1 MKTILGLALALTLIL
16 LGTAPAAA
24 VTITFQ
30 AIDLADVSPGNDLW
44 RYVYVVAGFADPA
57 NVAFET
63 LFAPGLYTDLED
75 PPPVVNADWDIV
87 TIQPDPLLPDVGRYS
102 ALALVDGAS
111 LPDPFT
117 LTFVWLGGPGTRP
130 GSQPFE
136 INQLDASGD
145 FIATLETGV
154 TIPARAA
161 PSVPLPSTL
170 LLAVSGLVAMVLARR
185 RS

>member
-63 LFAPGLYTDLED
+63 LFAP
-75 PPPVVNADWDIV
+75 
-87 TIQPDPLLPDVGRYS
+87 
-102 ALALVDGAS
+102 DGAPAS
-111 LPDPFT
+111 SRL
-117 LTFVWLGGPGTRP
+117 LVPGTPARLDITFTESTRP
-130 GSQPFE
+130 
-136 INQLDASGD
+136 
-145 FIATLETGV
+145 ATLKPDIWTPPE
-154 TIPARAA
+154 
-161 PSVPLPSTL
+161 S
-170 LLAVSGLVAMVLARR
+170 
-185 RS
+185 